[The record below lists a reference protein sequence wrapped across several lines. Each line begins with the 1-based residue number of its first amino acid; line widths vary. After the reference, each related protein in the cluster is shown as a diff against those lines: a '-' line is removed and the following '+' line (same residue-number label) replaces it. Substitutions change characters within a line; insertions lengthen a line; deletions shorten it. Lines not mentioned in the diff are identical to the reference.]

1 MPGTL
6 WLLLAGVAGAPPD
19 PGVSHLHAVLIAEPD
34 GSWAVLDPGSANGTQ
49 VNGGD
54 IPGGVKVP
62 LRPGDQVHV
71 GAWTLLT
78 IVAS

>member
-1 MPGTL
+1 
-6 WLLLAGVAGAPPD
+6 
-19 PGVSHLHAVLIAEPD
+19 VLIAQPD
-34 GSWAVLDPGSANGTQ
+34 GGWAVLDPGSANGTQ

-62 LRPGDQVHV
+62 LHRGDQVHV